1 MSFWPGISN
10 FGGGIF
16 GYTLP
21 FLFILCTV
29 VFFHELGHFLVGRWC
44 GVRVLTFSLGFGRE
58 LFAFVDKA
66 GTRWRVALLPL
77 GGYVKFFG
85 DANAASMPDEEKN
98 KLMTPEERK
107 VSFFHKAVWQ
117 RAAIVAAG
125 PIANF
130 LLAIVLFALI
140 FSIYGYQTMS
150 PRVHDVSPD
159 MPAVSAGIRTGD
171 VIKSIDGHAIKEFG
185 DIVANVRPA
194 TGKPLNVVFERGDQE
209 LSVDVTPVE
218 HSGIDENGKEIKYG
232 AIGLV
237 GALQPE
243 NPIAATGYAIKET
256 GFQIKMTVSFLAR
269 LFTGREDTKNLG
281 GAIKIAQVSKA
292 VTESGGIGGL
302 LRMAAFLSIS
312 VGIMNLLPVP
322 VLDGGHL
329 VFYAIEAIR
338 RRPLA
343 ERLQEVFFRVGFAL
357 LVLWMLFV
365 NGNDIYQS
373 LLTFRPV

>member
-98 KLMTPEERK
+98 KLMTPEERR

-218 HSGIDENGKEIKYG
+218 HIGIDENGKEIKYG

-243 NPIAATGYAIKET
+243 NPIAAPVDRTIK
-256 GFQIKMTVSFLAR
+256 Q
-269 LFTGREDTKNLG
+269 N
-281 GAIKIAQVSKA
+281 
-292 VTESGGIGGL
+292 
-302 LRMAAFLSIS
+302 
-312 VGIMNLLPVP
+312 
-322 VLDGGHL
+322 
-329 VFYAIEAIR
+329 
-338 RRPLA
+338 
-343 ERLQEVFFRVGFAL
+343 
-357 LVLWMLFV
+357 V
-365 NGNDIYQS
+365 NHG
-373 LLTFRPV
+373 